1 MMNKGKILKLAKGFR
16 GRAKNCIRIAR
27 QRVEK
32 GLQYAFRDRRNKK
45 REMRSLWI
53 TRINAGTRQY
63 GVCDSLGWLEIFFCC
78 CACLL
83 QLFACVF
90 FSSTCDLVNFLVE
103 MQVKYSE
110 LISGLQQQNIQIN
123 RKMLSELAMNEPY
136 SFRALVNQVKFM
148 KGNQ

>member
-1 MMNKGKILKLAKGFR
+1 MNKGKILKLAKGFR

-63 GVCDSLGWLEIFFCC
+63 GVCDSLGWLEIFFLLL
-78 CACLL
+78 CLSSSVI
-83 QLFACVF
+83 CMCF
-90 FSSTCDLVNFLVE
+90 FFQHV
-103 MQVKYSE
+103 
-110 LISGLQQQNIQIN
+110 
-123 RKMLSELAMNEPY
+123 
-136 SFRALVNQVKFM
+136 
-148 KGNQ
+148 

>member
-1 MMNKGKILKLAKGFR
+1 M
-16 GRAKNCIRIAR
+16 
-27 QRVEK
+27 
-32 GLQYAFRDRRNKK
+32 
-45 REMRSLWI
+45 
-53 TRINAGTRQY
+53 
-63 GVCDSLGWLEIFFCC
+63 
-78 CACLL
+78 
-83 QLFACVF
+83 
-90 FSSTCDLVNFLVE
+90 NFLVE